1 MAGGKSKAD
10 AARAAETKAR
20 AVPASLGA
28 AGLSLGVLAVIATGA
43 VLQAARS
50 VVIPLVVAWL
60 LSYLLAPA
68 VNFLV
73 KRLRIPALVAVL
85 AVVALLVALLW
96 GAGMVAQQRLV
107 TFVKNFP
114 AYQGKISGVLDMY
127 AQRLHVP
134 MDWLEVNDW
143 TRHLTG
149 ALLQFS
155 KFFVGFVSYSVLVL
169 VFLVFMLLA
178 RPYSDAKL
186 RKAFEKSP
194 ERAETVIE
202 VSRRISLQITR
213 YLGTLFLVSL
223 MTGLT
228 VWGALEWMGVEFAF
242 AWGLLAFVLNFI
254 PTVGSIVASIPPVL
268 MMLVQKAPDFW
279 PAAGVAGV
287 LFVIQ
292 QLFGNFVGTKLY
304 GDRLNLS
311 PVVILLFLLLWGW
324 LWGVAGALLAVPIA
338 AAIQITLEHIPALK
352 PLAVLMGSG
361 KRYVSPGRKRK
372 SG

>member
-1 MAGGKSKAD
+1 MAGGN
-10 AARAAETKAR
+10 AARAAEMKAR
-20 AVPASLGA
+20 TVPASLGA

-73 KRLRIPALVAVL
+73 KRLRIPALLAVL
-85 AVVALLVALLW
+85 AVVALLVALMW
-96 GAGMVAQQRLV
+96 GAGVVAQQRLV
-107 TFVKNFP
+107 SFVKNFP

-143 TRHLTG
+143 TRHLMG
-149 ALLQFS
+149 ALLKFS

-178 RPYSDAKL
+178 RPYSDAKV

-324 LWGVAGALLAVPIA
+324 LWGIAGALLAVPIA
-338 AAIQITLEHIPALK
+338 AAIQITLEQIPALK

-361 KRYVSPGRKRK
+361 KRYASPGRKGRK
-372 SG
+372 QAVS